1 MHMPSSHSSWGGGNI
16 NHTHSSIGSSR
27 NGSSRAGTSYKKAD
41 EEFLTNQGGIL
52 SYIYAF
58 SFEPMCDHLKGTR
71 CKPWDN
77 REMDILDG
85 WKANAFI
92 LYTISQTAVMILFGV
107 LINLF
112 GIFKLLRNLFI
123 TVVMSLNMALEIF
136 IFISAFLGFYKAM

>member
-1 MHMPSSHSSWGGGNI
+1 M
-16 NHTHSSIGSSR
+16 
-27 NGSSRAGTSYKKAD
+27 Y
-41 EEFLTNQGGIL
+41 
-52 SYIYAF
+52 
-58 SFEPMCDHLKGTR
+58 DHLKGTR

>member
-1 MHMPSSHSSWGGGNI
+1 
-16 NHTHSSIGSSR
+16 
-27 NGSSRAGTSYKKAD
+27 
-41 EEFLTNQGGIL
+41 
-52 SYIYAF
+52 
-58 SFEPMCDHLKGTR
+58 
-71 CKPWDN
+71 
-77 REMDILDG
+77 MDILDG

>member
-1 MHMPSSHSSWGGGNI
+1 M
-16 NHTHSSIGSSR
+16 
-27 NGSSRAGTSYKKAD
+27 Y
-41 EEFLTNQGGIL
+41 
-52 SYIYAF
+52 
-58 SFEPMCDHLKGTR
+58 DHLKGTR

-123 TVVMSLNMALEIF
+123 TVVMSSNMALEIF